1 VRPRLRAERSPAA
14 MPILTVIVIRLPLM
28 EQKC

>member
-1 VRPRLRAERSPAA
+1 
-14 MPILTVIVIRLPLM
+14 MPILTVIAGSIRPSLAGPAEIRLPLM